1 MTRSPCE
8 WEVELATTRRRCTMA
23 MVNWNHTGSSRRSGF
38 KAELT
43 KEVEYVLGRCRQV
56 RRRPES
62 EKIADG
68 RRWKK
73 RKKTML

>member
-1 MTRSPCE
+1 
-8 WEVELATTRRRCTMA
+8 MA
-23 MVNWNHTGSSRRSGF
+23 ILNWNHTGSSGRSGF
-38 KAELT
+38 EAELT
-43 KEVEYVLGRCRQV
+43 KEVEYVLGRGRQV

-62 EKIADG
+62 EKITGG